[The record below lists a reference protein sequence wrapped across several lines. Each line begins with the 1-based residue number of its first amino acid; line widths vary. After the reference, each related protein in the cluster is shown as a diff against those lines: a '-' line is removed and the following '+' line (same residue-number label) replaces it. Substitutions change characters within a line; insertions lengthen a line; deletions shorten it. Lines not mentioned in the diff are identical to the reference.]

1 MPLRRSP
8 AISRRLRHHQSYVV
22 KKSCGPVTRS
32 RGSQK
37 KRLSPPHII
46 TLSMSIVIENKPFGL
61 LRSQGNSFLSNQP
74 NQTKPNQILRTP
86 PKQGHDTTILRTM
99 VPTES
104 RHAQTSRG
112 FKTPVTTTLLHIVE
126 PPIGRTVVA
135 DAERKRMKARRS
147 GERRGRSICWTLIVD
162 RIMRSRN

>member
-74 NQTKPNQILRTP
+74 NQTKPNQTKPNSANPAEARTR
-86 PKQGHDTTILRTM
+86 TTFPNT
-99 VPTES
+99 TES